1 MAKDSIDQNTYD
13 RLLHQAITGRTSR
26 RFLLKRATVLGL
38 SAGLTT
44 SLLAACGGDEDDE
57 PTAATGGETPAATG
71 GGSTPEASDDEP
83 TPEASDGDA
92 TPEASDAETPEAD
105 DDEAED
111 APAGE
116 GTQGGSISVALNSD
130 CTTMDPHK
138 STAAVDR
145 QVYQLI
151 YDKLVDIDE
160 GLSIVPELAAE
171 WEISEDGLEYTF
183 TLVEGATFH
192 DGEPFNAEAA
202 KFNFDRM
209 LDEATASPRRS
220 EITQVSE
227 VEAVDDV
234 TLRLTLSQPFSP
246 LLATLSDRAG
256 MMISPAAVE
265 EFGDDLARNPVGTG
279 AFTFVEWVDDDHLTV
294 ARNDSWWQEG
304 LPYLD
309 EVTYIPI
316 TDASVRLTALR
327 TNDVQMIDQ
336 VSARDVAE
344 AREDPDLVY
353 DEVAGLGFSYISL
366 HSTNAPFDNMALR
379 QAVAWTLDR
388 EAINTTLFFG
398 TGSPAQTPIPSSSWA
413 YDESVQIYT
422 QDYDMARQKL
432 EEGGMPDGFEFTM
445 LVTNTPDGVQLAEA
459 YRAQIGEAG
468 ITCNIELLE
477 FGTLLDRSNAGDYQA
492 VSLGWSG
499 RPDPDGNIYGYFH
512 SDGGL
517 NRGGYS
523 NAEVDELLDQTRAV
537 SDQDERRAL
546 YTELL
551 TIVAEEAPMLFV
563 RFPAEIKIW
572 RPFLEGFSHVPD
584 GMMRFDTVY
593 RTDL

>member
-1 MAKDSIDQNTYD
+1 
-13 RLLHQAITGRTSR
+13 
-26 RFLLKRATVLGL
+26 
-38 SAGLTT
+38 
-44 SLLAACGGDEDDE
+44 
-57 PTAATGGETPAATG
+57 
-71 GGSTPEASDDEP
+71 
-83 TPEASDGDA
+83 
-92 TPEASDAETPEAD
+92 
-105 DDEAED
+105 
-111 APAGE
+111 
-116 GTQGGSISVALNSD
+116 
-130 CTTMDPHK
+130 
-138 STAAVDR
+138 
-145 QVYQLI
+145 
-151 YDKLVDIDE
+151 
-160 GLSIVPELAAE
+160 
-171 WEISEDGLEYTF
+171 
-183 TLVEGATFH
+183 
-192 DGEPFNAEAA
+192 
-202 KFNFDRM
+202 M

-220 EITQVSE
+220 EITQITA
-227 VEAVDDV
+227 VEAVDEL
-234 TLRLTLSQPFSP
+234 TLMLTLSQPFSP

-265 EFGDDLARNPVGTG
+265 ELGDDLARNPVGTG
-279 AFTFVEWVDDDHLTV
+279 AFSFVEWIEDDHLTLT
-294 ARNDSWWQEG
+294 RNDSWWQEG

-309 EVTYIPI
+309 EVRYIPI

-336 VSARDVAE
+336 VSARDVAQ

-353 DEVAGLGFSYISL
+353 DEVAGLGFTYISL
-366 HSTNAPFDNMALR
+366 HSSNPPFDNMALR

-388 EAINTTLFFG
+388 EAINETLFFG
-398 TGSPAQTPIPSSSWA
+398 TGSAAQTPIPPSSWA

-459 YRAQIGEAG
+459 YRAMIGEAG
-468 ITCNIELLE
+468 IVANIELLE

-512 SDGGL
+512 SEGGL
-517 NRGGYS
+517 NRGSYS

-546 YTELL
+546 YSELL
-551 TIVAEEAPMLFV
+551 TIVAEEAPMIFV

-572 RPFLEGFSHVPD
+572 QPVIEGFMHVPD
-584 GMMRFDTVY
+584 GMMRMDGVS
-593 RTDL
+593 RTDG

>member
-1 MAKDSIDQNTYD
+1 MAKESVDQIAYD
-13 RLLHQAITGRTSR
+13 RLLRQAITGQMSR
-26 RFLLKRATVLGL
+26 RTLLKRASVLGL

-44 SLLAACGGDEDDE
+44 SLLAACGDDEDE
-57 PTAATGGETPAATG
+57 PTAVTG
-71 GGSTPEASDDEP
+71 GG
-83 TPEASDGDA
+83 GA
-92 TPEASDAETPEAD
+92 TPEAPGETAETDTDETPETAEDETPEA
-105 DDEAED
+105 
-111 APAGE
+111 AGE
-116 GTQGGSISVALNSD
+116 ETPDAAGEPAVEGVAGGTLILALNSD
-130 CTTMDPHK
+130 CTTMDPHR

-145 QVYQLI
+145 QVYQLV

-160 GLSIVPELAAE
+160 GLNIVPELASE
-171 WEISEDGLEYTF
+171 WVISDDGLEYTF
-183 TLVEGATFH
+183 TLVEGVTFH

-220 EITQVSE
+220 EITQITA
-227 VEAVDDV
+227 VEAVDEL
-234 TLRLTLSQPFSP
+234 TLMLTLSQPFSP

-265 EFGDDLARNPVGTG
+265 ELGDDLARNPVGTG
-279 AFTFVEWVDDDHLTV
+279 AFSFVEWIEDDHLTLT
-294 ARNDSWWQEG
+294 RNDSWWQEG

-309 EVTYIPI
+309 EVRYIPI

-336 VSARDVAE
+336 VSARDVAQ

-353 DEVAGLGFSYISL
+353 DEVAGLGFTYISL
-366 HSTNAPFDNMALR
+366 HSSNPPFDNMALR

-388 EAINTTLFFG
+388 EAINETLFFG
-398 TGSPAQTPIPSSSWA
+398 TGSAAQTPIPPSSWA

-459 YRAQIGEAG
+459 YRAMIGEAG
-468 ITCNIELLE
+468 IVANIELLE

-512 SDGGL
+512 SEGGL
-517 NRGGYS
+517 NRGSYS
-523 NAEVDELLDQTRAV
+523 NPEVDELLDQTRAV

-546 YTELL
+546 YSELL
-551 TIVAEEAPMLFV
+551 TIVAEEAPMIFV

-572 RPFLEGFSHVPD
+572 QPVIEGFMHVPD
-584 GMMRFDTVY
+584 GMMRMDGVS
-593 RTDL
+593 RTDG